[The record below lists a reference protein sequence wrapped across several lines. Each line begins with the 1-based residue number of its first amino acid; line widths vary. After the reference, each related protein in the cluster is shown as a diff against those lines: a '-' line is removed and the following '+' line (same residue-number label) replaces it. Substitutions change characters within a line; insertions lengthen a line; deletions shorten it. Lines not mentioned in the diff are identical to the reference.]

1 MKAMPGEIDGV
12 DYDDIMY
19 GGEAEIL
26 DIEGCDML

>member
-1 MKAMPGEIDGV
+1 MPGEIDGV
-12 DYDDIMY
+12 DYDDVLY